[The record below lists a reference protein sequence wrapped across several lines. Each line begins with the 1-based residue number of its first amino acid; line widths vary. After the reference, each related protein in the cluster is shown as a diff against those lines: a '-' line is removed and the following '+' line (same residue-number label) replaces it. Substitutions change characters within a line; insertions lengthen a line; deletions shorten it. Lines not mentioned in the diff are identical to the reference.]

1 MSNLM
6 EVDKDNFE
14 EEVKKSSLPV
24 VVDIWSDKCEKCKK
38 IIPFLEK
45 LVEEYKDKLKI
56 VKLNHLGNRRFT
68 FQFRFK
74 GLPTFLFFKNGEE
87 VGKLTDNLD
96 DSVEEIQEG
105 LKKSIIKLLS

>member
-14 EEVKKSSLPV
+14 EEVKKSSLLV

-45 LVEEYKDKLKI
+45 LGEEYKDRLKI

-105 LKKSIIKLLS
+105 LKKSIIKFLS

>member
-1 MSNLM
+1 MSNLT
-6 EVDKDNFE
+6 EVDKNNFE
-14 EEVKKSSLPV
+14 EEVRKSSLPV
-24 VVDIWSDKCEKCKK
+24 VVDIWSDKCGKCKE
-38 IIPFLEK
+38 IVPFLEK
-45 LVEEYKDKLKI
+45 LGEEYKGKLKI

-96 DSVEEIQEG
+96 NSVEEIQEG

>member
-24 VVDIWSDKCEKCKK
+24 VVDIWSDKCEKCKE
-38 IIPFLEK
+38 ILPFLEK

>member
-1 MSNLM
+1 MSNLT
-6 EVDKDNFE
+6 EVDKNNFE

-24 VVDIWSDKCEKCKK
+24 VVDIWSDKCGKCKE
-38 IIPFLEK
+38 IVPFLEK
-45 LVEEYKDKLKI
+45 LGEEYKGKLKI

-96 DSVEEIQEG
+96 DSVEKIQEG

>member
-1 MSNLM
+1 MSNLT
-6 EVDKDNFE
+6 EVDKNNFE
-14 EEVKKSSLPV
+14 EEVRKSSLPV
-24 VVDIWSDKCEKCKK
+24 VVDIWSDKCGKCKE
-38 IIPFLEK
+38 IVPFLEK
-45 LVEEYKDKLKI
+45 LGEEYKGKLKI

-96 DSVEEIQEG
+96 DSVEKIQEG

>member
-24 VVDIWSDKCEKCKK
+24 VVDIWSDKCEKCKE

-45 LVEEYKDKLKI
+45 LVEEYKDKL
-56 VKLNHLGNRRFT
+56 
-68 FQFRFK
+68 
-74 GLPTFLFFKNGEE
+74 
-87 VGKLTDNLD
+87 
-96 DSVEEIQEG
+96 
-105 LKKSIIKLLS
+105 

>member
-1 MSNLM
+1 MSNLT
-6 EVDKDNFE
+6 EVDKNNFE
-14 EEVKKSSLPV
+14 EEVRKFSLPV
-24 VVDIWSDKCEKCKK
+24 VVDIWSDKCGKCEE
-38 IIPFLEK
+38 IVPFLEK
-45 LVEEYKDKLKI
+45 LGEEYKGKLKI

-96 DSVEEIQEG
+96 NSVEEIQEE
-105 LKKSIIKLLS
+105 LSKSIIKLLS

>member
-24 VVDIWSDKCEKCKK
+24 VVDIWSDKCEKCKE

-74 GLPTFLFFKNGEE
+74 GLPTFLFFKKGEE

>member
-1 MSNLM
+1 MSNLT
-6 EVDKDNFE
+6 EVDKNNFE
-14 EEVKKSSLPV
+14 GEVRKSSLPV
-24 VVDIWSDKCEKCKK
+24 VVDIWSDKCGKCKE
-38 IIPFLEK
+38 IVPFLEK
-45 LVEEYKDKLKI
+45 LGEEYKGKLKI

-96 DSVEEIQEG
+96 DSVEKIQEG